1 MHTKTVALR
10 AAILAVLDGY
20 TSINVRSLCYVL
32 ESTQV
37 IHKTEADFDKVERLV
52 VDLRREGLIPFG
64 KISEGHRERLVPPT
78 YESVGAFLTMV
89 KNRYQRDI
97 WATQPYHVEVWS
109 EKNGLSDVIWPVC
122 SRYRVPYVPTKGQPS
137 ITLLYNSAQAM
148 IASEK
153 RTHLLYVGDH
163 DATGLNI
170 SRVIEEELR
179 EFGVDVTLHRV
190 AVTPQQIATYN
201 LPTRP
206 GKQSDNKHAAF
217 VAAYGPDCVE
227 VDALQVVSQDLLPT
241 LIRQAIEPLI
251 DWDPW
256 TAVADAEN
264 RDGARLDA
272 IVAQATDIDGRS
284 A

>member
-10 AAILAVLDGY
+10 TAILAVLDGY

-52 VDLRREGLIPFG
+52 VDLRRERLIPFG
-64 KISEGHRERLVPPT
+64 KISEGHRERLKPAT

-109 EKNGLSDVIWPVC
+109 EKNGLSDVIRPVC
-122 SRYRVPYVPTKGQPS
+122 NAYRVPYVPTKGQPS
-137 ITLLYNSAQAM
+137 ITLLYNSAQEM
-148 IASEK
+148 IASGK

-190 AVTPQQIATYN
+190 AVTPEQIDLYN

-217 VAAYGPDCVE
+217 VSTYGPDCVE

-251 DWDPW
+251 DKATWI
-256 TAVADAEN
+256 TLADAEE
-264 RDGARLDA
+264 RDYARLNA
-272 IVAQATDIDGRS
+272 IVAQVTDSDGRS

>member
-1 MHTKTVALR
+1 MHTKTLALR
-10 AAILAVLDGY
+10 AAVLAVLETY
-20 TSINVRSLCYVL
+20 TAINVRGLCYVL
-32 ESTQV
+32 ESQQV

-52 VDLRREGLIPFG
+52 VALRRDGTIPYG
-64 KISEGHRERLVPPT
+64 KISEGHRERFSVYT
-78 YESVGAFLTMV
+78 YESIGQFLGKV
-89 KNRYQRDI
+89 KNSYRRDV

-109 EKNGLSDVIWPVC
+109 EKNGLSDAIRPVC
-122 SRYRVPYVPTKGQPS
+122 DTYRVSYVPTKGQPS
-137 ITLLYNSAQAM
+137 LTLLYNSAQAM

-153 RTHLLYVGDH
+153 PTRLLYVGDH
-163 DATGLNI
+163 DATGVNI

-179 EFGVDVTLHRV
+179 GFGVDLTMQRV
-190 AVTPQQIATYN
+190 AVTPEQIATYN

-227 VDALQVVSQDLLPT
+227 VDALQVVSQDLLPS

-251 DWDPW
+251 DRDTWSA
-256 TAVADAEN
+256 TSAAE
-264 RDGARLDA
+264 DMDYARLGNIA
-272 IVAQATDIDGRS
+272 AQVEDLYGRS

>member
-1 MHTKTVALR
+1 
-10 AAILAVLDGY
+10 
-20 TSINVRSLCYVL
+20 
-32 ESTQV
+32 
-37 IHKTEADFDKVERLV
+37 
-52 VDLRREGLIPFG
+52 
-64 KISEGHRERLVPPT
+64 
-78 YESVGAFLTMV
+78 MV

-137 ITLLYNSAQAM
+137 ITLLYNSAQEM
-148 IASEK
+148 IASGK
-153 RTHLLYVGDH
+153 PTRLLYVGDH

-190 AVTPQQIATYN
+190 AITPEQIALYN

-206 GKQSDNKHAAF
+206 GKQGDNKQAAF
-217 VAAYGPDCVE
+217 AATYGPDCVE
-227 VDALQVVSQDLLPT
+227 VDALQVVSQTLLPT
-241 LIRQAIEPLI
+241 LIQQAIEPLI

-256 TAVADAEN
+256 TAVANAEE
-264 RDGARLDA
+264 RDYARLNA
-272 IVAQATDIDGRS
+272 IVTQATDSDGRS

>member
-1 MHTKTVALR
+1 
-10 AAILAVLDGY
+10 
-20 TSINVRSLCYVL
+20 
-32 ESTQV
+32 
-37 IHKTEADFDKVERLV
+37 
-52 VDLRREGLIPFG
+52 
-64 KISEGHRERLVPPT
+64 
-78 YESVGAFLTMV
+78 MV

-109 EKNGLSDVIWPVC
+109 EKNGLSDVIRPVC
-122 SRYRVPYVPTKGQPS
+122 NAYRVPYVPTKGQPS

-170 SRVIEEELR
+170 SRVIEDELR
-179 EFGVDVTLHRV
+179 EFGVDLIMQRV
-190 AVTPQQIATYN
+190 AVTPEQIALYN

-206 GKQSDNKHAAF
+206 GKQTDNKHAAF

-227 VDALQVVSQDLLPT
+227 VDALQVVSQNLLPT
-241 LIRQAIEPLI
+241 LIRQAIDPLI
-251 DWDPW
+251 DRDSWI
-256 TAVADAEN
+256 AVADAEE
-264 RDGARLDA
+264 RDYARLDA
-272 IVAQATDIDGRS
+272 IVAQATDSDERS